1 MRIIGMDIHRVFAE
15 AVALEDGETK
25 RLGRIGMTRE
35 HLEDFAEHFCRRIM
49 SRGKRPAMRPRL
61 WRFSLRAWQGWPWQ
75 IRCRSI

>member
-35 HLEDFAEHFCRRIM
+35 HLEDFARTLNRKDRREPGLRKDARR
-49 SRGKRPAMRPRL
+49 SDSPRRPHSVRL
-61 WRFSLRAWQGWPWQ
+61 
-75 IRCRSI
+75 